1 MKLRIYA
8 LVVVCLLLGP
18 RLLEAAD
25 KEHQQIMAEIR
36 MLQEQQA
43 QLQLMLHGLTETLK
57 TMTTKIDEQTGA
69 TRKAFAD
76 QRLVVDNVAE
86 GVRILREKSDDTN
99 VRLGTMT
106 QELEAL
112 RATIQ
117 SMPAPQALPPTDP
130 LDPNAPPPPTGVT
143 QPQPPPMS
151 GVSPAR
157 AYDAAFNDWTGGQYD
172 LAISG
177 FELYIKTYP
186 TSPRAD
192 DAQLNIGN
200 SYFAMGSYKE
210 AVTALQKVIS
220 DYPRSDSVP
229 QAYYKLGQTY
239 EALKQVDL
247 ARRAYET
254 LLKEYPDDRMYG
266 TLARQ
271 RLESLNK
278 KEADVP

>member
-1 MKLRIYA
+1 MTRRIFPLA
-8 LVVVCLLLGP
+8 VVAVML
-18 RLLEAAD
+18 AAPGAQAQ
-25 KEHQQIMAEIR
+25 ERQQIMAELR

-43 QLQLMLHGLTETLK
+43 QLQLLLSGLTETLK
-57 TMTTKIDEQTGA
+57 AMTAKMDEQTAA

-76 QRLVVDNVAE
+76 QKLIVDNVAE

-99 VRLGTMT
+99 VRLGTMA
-106 QELEAL
+106 QELESL

-117 SMPAPQALPPTDP
+117 SMPSPQMVSGGDP
-130 LDPNAPPPPTGVT
+130 NDPNAPPQTGT
-143 QPQPPPMS
+143 TPSPEAPLG

-157 AYDAAFNDWTGGQYD
+157 AYDSAFNDYTGGQYD
-172 LAISG
+172 LAIAG
-177 FELYIKTYP
+177 FELYVKTFP

-200 SYFAMGSYKE
+200 SYFAMGNYKA

-220 DYPRSDSVP
+220 DYPQSDSVP

-247 ARRAYET
+247 ARTAYET
-254 LLKEYPDDRMYG
+254 LLKQFPDDRMYG

-271 RLESLNK
+271 RLDSLK
-278 KEADVP
+278 KD